1 MPPTIYRSPM
11 YGCCPHTM
19 GIPLRRKGLGV
30 ADPVV
35 AQDTSIAASGAGIAL
50 AIPAIAAAAG
60 PAAPFILAGFAIA
73 ALISKY
79 IGGGCGVVCTEAAQ
93 VEQVY
98 ESAADNALQMVKLGF
113 VTPAEAVAFMQGLIY
128 DGINREAQFGTSQSR
143 AGTTNLENTINA
155 EIADVQA
162 LAPVQLA
169 PIDLNVAHQHYVTGN
184 WYPASEAAGAQL
196 TDQWLE
202 AVAANY
208 ASQVTPQS
216 SAGEGAAIPA
226 SSSGI
231 PGWLVMALLGFAAYE
246 FL

>member
-1 MPPTIYRSPM
+1 
-11 YGCCPHTM
+11 
-19 GIPLRRKGLGV
+19 LGV

-35 AQDTSIAASGAGIAL
+35 AQAASTAATGAGIAL
-50 AIPAIAAAAG
+50 SIPAIAAAAG

-73 ALISKY
+73 ALISRY
-79 IGGGCGVVCTEAAQ
+79 IGGGCGPVCTEAAQ

-98 ESAADNALQMVKLGF
+98 EAAADNALQMVKLGF

-128 DGINREAQFGTSQSR
+128 DAQQREAQFGTKQST
-143 AGTTNLENTINA
+143 AGAQNAASVIQA

-162 LAPVQLA
+162 VSPVGLV

-196 TDQWLE
+196 TDQWLN

-208 ASQVTPQS
+208 ASQVRGPAS
-216 SAGEGAAIPA
+216 PSAGQAVFSSPGAPA
-226 SSSGI
+226 SSTGGI
-231 PGWLVMALLGFAAYE
+231 PDWLIIAALGFAAWK
-246 FL
+246 LL